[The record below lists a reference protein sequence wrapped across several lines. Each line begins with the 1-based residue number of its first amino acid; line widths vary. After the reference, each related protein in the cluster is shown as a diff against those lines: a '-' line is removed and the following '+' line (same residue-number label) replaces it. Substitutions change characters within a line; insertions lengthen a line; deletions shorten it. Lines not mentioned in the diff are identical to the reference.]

1 MFKFFKQN
9 HLLVL
14 LVFILIV
21 SIFCFEINNN
31 SKMTKEK
38 AESVISSYLMALSN
52 KDKSAMKETA
62 TKNYTKSLDDDGIE
76 LLKNTLKSAKLLNS
90 NLINYDKNTALVD
103 AEVEI
108 ICYADATSI
117 GDWIPGKS
125 ISVKNFKLKKENGKW
140 KVDDWGV

>member
-31 SKMTKEK
+31 SKMTNEK

-90 NLINYDKNTALVD
+90 NLINYYKNTALVD

>member
-1 MFKFFKQN
+1 MFKFFKRN
-9 HLLVL
+9 HLLIL
-14 LVFILIV
+14 LVSILIV
-21 SIFCFEINNN
+21 SIFCFETNNN
-31 SKMTKEK
+31 SKMTNEK